1 MSVLLDHIPPAGR
14 ILIVRL
20 RSLGDCV
27 LTTPAIH
34 LLKSARP
41 DLRIAVMVEERFRDV
56 FTGNPDIAEVLPPA
70 YGAAARF
77 RPHLTINLHGGTRSM
92 WLTLASLARYRAGF
106 VHYLGQPL
114 YNVKLPRA
122 QTVLGIERT
131 VHTAE
136 HVASAMFH
144 LGVPLTREIPRA
156 RLFAA
161 PERAERPYA
170 VIHAFASQPD
180 KAWPADRFAEAA
192 QYLADELHL
201 DPVFIGAAG
210 DDLSPFAPYRRM
222 QGASLKQVQGL
233 LGGAALFLGNDSG
246 PAHMAAAFGL
256 PVVVLFGSS
265 DATVW
270 APWRTTAQ
278 AIVAPGGNLR
288 NVAARD
294 VIAAME
300 RLKVQAA

>member
-1 MSVLLDHIPPAGR
+1 MAVLLDHIPPAGR

-34 LLKSARP
+34 LLKAARP
-41 DLRIAVMVEERFRDV
+41 ELRIGVMVEDRFGEV
-56 FTGNPDIAEVLPPA
+56 FTGNPDIAELLPPS

-77 RPHLTINLHGGTRSM
+77 GPHLTINLHGGTRSM

-106 VHYLGQPL
+106 VHYLGQPI

-122 QTVLGIERT
+122 QEVLGVERK

-144 LGVPLTREIPRA
+144 LGVPQVREIPRA
-156 RLFAA
+156 RLFAT
-161 PERAERPYA
+161 PERAGRPYA

-180 KAWPADRFAEAA
+180 KAWPAARFAEAA
-192 QYLADELHL
+192 QYVANDLHL
-201 DPVFIGAAG
+201 EPVFIGAAG
-210 DDLSPFAPYRRM
+210 DDLAQFAPHRRM
-222 QGASLKQVQGL
+222 QGASLKQVQSL
-233 LGGAALFLGNDSG
+233 LAGASLFLGNDSG

-270 APWRTTAQ
+270 APWKTA
-278 AIVAPGGNLR
+278 AETILAPGGDLR
-288 NVAARD
+288 SVAACE
-294 VIAAME
+294 VIAAID
-300 RLKVQAA
+300 RLKVRAA